1 MITFVLQ
8 RIIKIDISFLN
19 LYQKKI
25 LLINKTDIQIEKFN
39 FDVKPWCLV
48 HFFYFNCAKLYFVFC
63 SLAQSSVRSVAAL
76 SPRFI
81 LQGIAKNDN

>member
-25 LLINKTDIQIEKFN
+25 LLINKIDIQIEKFN

-48 HFFYFNCAKLYFVFC
+48 HFFFILTVPSFISFF

-81 LQGIAKNDN
+81 LQGMAKNDN